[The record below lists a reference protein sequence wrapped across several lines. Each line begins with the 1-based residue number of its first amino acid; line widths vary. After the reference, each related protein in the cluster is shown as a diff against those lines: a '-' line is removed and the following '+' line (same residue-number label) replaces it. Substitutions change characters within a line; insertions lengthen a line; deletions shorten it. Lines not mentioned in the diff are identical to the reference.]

1 MLRGK
6 KVVIVGGSSGI
17 GLAGAKAAADHGAHV
32 IIIGRSEKK
41 LRAALEQITGKIE
54 GHALDFT
61 VEENI
66 SRFFGKLGSLDHLVV
81 TAGGNVSPASFV
93 EAETSLARR
102 VLEGKFWVQYN
113 TAKHGAKC
121 INPGGSIILFSGLF
135 SRKPSKGFVALA
147 ANNGAIESL
156 GRALAV
162 ELAPI
167 RVNVISPGIV
177 DTPIY
182 HTMPA
187 EQRNSMF
194 ASLAKRLPVG
204 RIGKPEDIAE
214 AMLYLMQ
221 NGYTTGSVID
231 VEGGAGII

>member
-1 MLRGK
+1 MLQGK

-17 GLAGAKAAADHGAHV
+17 GLAGAKAVADHGGHV

-41 LRAALEQITGKIE
+41 LRTALEQITGKIE

-81 TAGGNVSPASFV
+81 TAGGSVLPASFV
-93 EAETSLARR
+93 EAETASARS

-113 TAKHGAKC
+113 TAKHGAKY

-167 RVNVISPGIV
+167 RVNVISPGLV

-182 HTMPA
+182 HAMSA

-194 ASLAKRLPVG
+194 ASVAKRLPVG
-204 RIGKPEDIAE
+204 RIGMPEDIAE

-221 NGYTTGSVID
+221 NGYTTGSVIG
-231 VEGGAGII
+231 VEGGARII

>member
-1 MLRGK
+1 MW
-6 KVVIVGGSSGI
+6 IVGGSSGI
-17 GLAGAKAAADHGAHV
+17 GLAGAKAVADHGAHV

-61 VEENI
+61 VEENV

-81 TAGGNVSPASFV
+81 TAGGNVLPASFV
-93 EAETSLARR
+93 EAETSLAPS

-113 TAKHGAKC
+113 TAKHGAKY

-167 RVNVISPGIV
+167 RVNVISPGLV

-194 ASLAKRLPVG
+194 AGVAKSLPVG
-204 RIGKPEDIAE
+204 RIGMPEDIAE

-231 VEGGAGII
+231 VEGGARIV

>member
-17 GLAGAKAAADHGAHV
+17 GLAGAKAVAGHGAHV

-41 LRAALEQITGKIE
+41 LQAALEGITGKIE

-61 VEENI
+61 EEENI

-93 EAETSLARR
+93 EAETSLARSI
-102 VLEGKFWVQYN
+102 LEGKFWVQYN
-113 TAKHGAKC
+113 TAKHGAKY
-121 INPGGSIILFSGLF
+121 INPGGSITLFSGLF

-182 HTMPA
+182 HTMPE

-194 ASLAKRLPVG
+194 AGVAKRLPVG